1 MKQEMSIK
9 DFQQLLKRRFVTII
23 LTMCCLTASLV
34 LISMYVL
41 KPSYQYSTQ
50 ILVGNL
56 DEFNKENSTNKTQ
69 ENKQLV
75 TSYVD
80 ILKSPLI
87 ISTVK
92 KTLKLEQSSYEL
104 AQKIS
109 VVNTDNSQ
117 IVTVTVK
124 DSNPKVVKDIV
135 KTLAE
140 QSKQSFQQYT
150 NVQGVKVL
158 TDPELQEQAEKLF
171 PKFQLIIPI
180 SLIVSFFVGIG
191 LAVFRDYFDERIYT
205 EQDLEKI
212 TTVSVIGHINVKPN
226 RKQKSTEIDKQSSI
240 YRGEHVDV

>member
-1 MKQEMSIK
+1 MK
-9 DFQQLLKRRFVTII
+9 DFQQLLKRRIVTII
-23 LTMCCLTASLV
+23 LTMCCLTVSLI

-56 DEFNKENSTNKTQ
+56 DEFNKENSANKTQ

-109 VVNTDNSQ
+109 VVNMDNSQ

-124 DSNPKVVKDIV
+124 DSDPQIV
-135 KTLAE
+135 KRNCKVTGRTI
-140 QSKQSFQQYT
+140 SK
-150 NVQGVKVL
+150 
-158 TDPELQEQAEKLF
+158 KL
-171 PKFQLIIPI
+171 
-180 SLIVSFFVGIG
+180 S
-191 LAVFRDYFDERIYT
+191 AVYECT
-205 EQDLEKI
+205 GSKN
-212 TTVSVIGHINVKPN
+212 IN
-226 RKQKSTEIDKQSSI
+226 
-240 YRGEHVDV
+240 

>member
-1 MKQEMSIK
+1 MKQEISMK
-9 DFQQLLKRRFVTII
+9 DFQQLLKRRIVTII
-23 LTMCCLTASLV
+23 LTMCCLTVSLI

-92 KTLKLEQSSYEL
+92 KTLKLEQSSHEL

-109 VVNTDNSQ
+109 VVNMDNSQ

-124 DSNPKVVKDIV
+124 DSDPIIV
-135 KTLAE
+135 KEIVKSLAE
-140 QSKQSFQQYT
+140 QSQKAFNSIRMCRGK
-150 NVQGVKVL
+150 N
-158 TDPELQEQAEKLF
+158 
-171 PKFQLIIPI
+171 
-180 SLIVSFFVGIG
+180 
-191 LAVFRDYFDERIYT
+191 
-205 EQDLEKI
+205 
-212 TTVSVIGHINVKPN
+212 IN
-226 RKQKSTEIDKQSSI
+226 
-240 YRGEHVDV
+240 

>member
-1 MKQEMSIK
+1 MSIK

-104 AQKIS
+104 AQKNLGCEYGQLTNCNCYS
-109 VVNTDNSQ
+109 KRFQSENRERHC
-117 IVTVTVK
+117 
-124 DSNPKVVKDIV
+124 KDIGR
-135 KTLAE
+135 A
-140 QSKQSFQQYT
+140 
-150 NVQGVKVL
+150 
-158 TDPELQEQAEKLF
+158 
-171 PKFQLIIPI
+171 
-180 SLIVSFFVGIG
+180 
-191 LAVFRDYFDERIYT
+191 
-205 EQDLEKI
+205 I
-212 TTVSVIGHINVKPN
+212 TTKFSTVHKCTRCESVDG
-226 RKQKSTEIDKQSSI
+226 S
-240 YRGEHVDV
+240 

>member
-1 MKQEMSIK
+1 MKQEISIK
-9 DFQQLLKRRFVTII
+9 DFQQLLKRRWLTII
-23 LTMCCLTASLV
+23 LTMCCLTTCLV
-34 LISMYVL
+34 LVSKYVL

-56 DEFNKENSTNKTQ
+56 DEFNKENSINKTQ

-92 KTLKLEQSSYEL
+92 KNLKLEQSSYEL

-124 DSNPKVVKDIV
+124 DTDPKLVREIV
-135 KTLAE
+135 KSLAE
-140 QSKQSFQQYT
+140 QSQKSFQQYT
-150 NVQGVKVL
+150 NVQGVKIL
-158 TDPELQEQAEKLF
+158 TDPELQEKAEKLF

-180 SLIVSFFVGIG
+180 SLIVSLFVGIG
-191 LAVFRDYFDERIYT
+191 LAVLKDYFDDRIYV

-212 TTVSVIGHINVKPN
+212 TEVPVIGQISMKPKKK
-226 RKQKSTEIDKQSSI
+226 RKAKEVEIKTAI
-240 YRGEHVDV
+240 YRGEHIDV

>member
-1 MKQEMSIK
+1 MSIK

-23 LTMCCLTASLV
+23 LTICCLTVSLV
-34 LISMYVL
+34 LISVYVL

-56 DEFNKENSTNKTQ
+56 DEFNKENAANKTQ

-75 TSYVD
+75 TSFVD

-92 KTLKLEQSSYEL
+92 NTLKLEQSSYEL

-124 DSNPKVVKDIV
+124 DSDPQVVKEIV

-140 QSKQSFQQYT
+140 QSQKNFQQYT
-150 NVQGVKVL
+150 NVQGVKIL
-158 TDPELQEQAEKLF
+158 INPELQEKAEKLF
-171 PKFQLIIPI
+171 PKLQLIIPI
-180 SLIVSFFVGIG
+180 SLIVSFFIGIG
-191 LAVFRDYFDERIYT
+191 LAIFRDYFDERIYA

-212 TTVSVIGHINVKPN
+212 TAVSVIGHISMEPKGK
-226 RKQKSTEIDKQSSI
+226 RKSTEVETQSSI
-240 YRGEHVDV
+240 YRGGHVDV

>member
-1 MKQEMSIK
+1 MSIK

-117 IVTVTVK
+117 IVTVTSK
-124 DSNPKVVKDIV
+124 RFQSESRERHSKDIGR
-135 KTLAE
+135 A
-140 QSKQSFQQYT
+140 
-150 NVQGVKVL
+150 
-158 TDPELQEQAEKLF
+158 
-171 PKFQLIIPI
+171 
-180 SLIVSFFVGIG
+180 
-191 LAVFRDYFDERIYT
+191 
-205 EQDLEKI
+205 I
-212 TTVSVIGHINVKPN
+212 TTKFSTVHKCTRCESVDG
-226 RKQKSTEIDKQSSI
+226 S
-240 YRGEHVDV
+240 

>member
-92 KTLKLEQSSYEL
+92 KTLKLEQSSHEL

-124 DSNPKVVKDIV
+124 DSNPKIVKDIV

-140 QSKQSFQQYT
+140 QSQQSFQQYT

-158 TDPELQEQAEKLF
+158 TDPQLQEQA
-171 PKFQLIIPI
+171 
-180 SLIVSFFVGIG
+180 
-191 LAVFRDYFDERIYT
+191 
-205 EQDLEKI
+205 
-212 TTVSVIGHINVKPN
+212 
-226 RKQKSTEIDKQSSI
+226 
-240 YRGEHVDV
+240 

>member
-23 LTMCCLTASLV
+23 LTMCCLTVSLI
-34 LISMYVL
+34 LLSMYVL

-50 ILVGNL
+50 ILIGNL
-56 DEFNKENSTNKTQ
+56 DEFNKENTANKTQ

-75 TSYVD
+75 TSFVD

-92 KTLKLEQSSYEL
+92 NTLKLEQSSYEL

-109 VVNTDNSQ
+109 VVNADNSQ

-124 DSNPKVVKDIV
+124 DSDPQVVKDIV

-140 QSKQSFQQYT
+140 QSQKSFQQYT
-150 NVQGVKVL
+150 NVQGVKIL
-158 TDPELQEQAEKLF
+158 TDPELKENAEKLF
-171 PKFQLIIPI
+171 PKIQLIIPI
-180 SLIVSFFVGIG
+180 SLIVSLFVGIG
-191 LAVFRDYFDERIYT
+191 LAVLRDYFDERIYV

-212 TTVSVIGHINVKPN
+212 TTVSVIGHINMKVE
-226 RKQKSTEIDKQSSI
+226 RKSSKVEKQSSI
-240 YRGEHVDV
+240 YRGEHIDV